1 MLNVSSNI
9 EFGTGLVLKNENKS
23 DNIEDYTVI
32 VSYGIED
39 CCGFV
44 NEYKL
49 SDILYREGEVISS

>member
-1 MLNVSSNI
+1 MSSVPSNI
-9 EFGTGLVLKNENKS
+9 EFATGLVVKNEKQS
-23 DNIEDYTVI
+23 DNIEDYIVI

-49 SDILYREGEVISS
+49 SDIISNNFV